1 MQKDSRSSRAQS
13 SPSLPEGVAIRPI
26 AQEEHAAAGEL
37 TVTAYVS
44 PPATDDPPQDLG
56 DYLDELRDVSA
67 RAKEAFVLVAM
78 GEREML
84 GCVTYIATPQSLL
97 AEFHDPEAAGIR
109 MLAVAP
115 DARGRGVGAALVQE
129 CIARARSEGKRRI
142 ILHTTRWMHAAHG
155 LYSGLGFERRLELD
169 MDLPQVCLV
178 AFVLQL

>member
-1 MQKDSRSSRAQS
+1 MRRDSRSSRAQS

-26 AQEEHAAAGEL
+26 GQGEHAAAGEL
-37 TVTAYVS
+37 TVTANLS
-44 PPATDDPPQDLG
+44 PPAADDPPQDLG

-78 GEREML
+78 GDREVL
-84 GCVTYIATPQSLL
+84 GCVTYIATPQSPF
-97 AEFHDPEAAGIR
+97 AEFRDPEAAGIR

-115 DARGRGVGAALVQE
+115 AARGRGVGAALVQE

-155 LYSGLGFERRLELD
+155 LYSGLGFKRTQGLD
-169 MDLPQVCLV
+169 IDLPDVYLV